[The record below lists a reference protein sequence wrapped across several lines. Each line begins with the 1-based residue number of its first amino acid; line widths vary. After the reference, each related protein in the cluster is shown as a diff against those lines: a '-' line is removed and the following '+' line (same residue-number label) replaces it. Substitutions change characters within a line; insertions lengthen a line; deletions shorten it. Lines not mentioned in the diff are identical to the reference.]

1 MALDPTYRLSAD
13 IGGTFTDVVLE
24 AGARRF
30 STKVLTTPADPER
43 GVITGIEQVL
53 DQAQIRPEQVGV
65 FLHGTTLATNALIER
80 KGATV
85 GFLTTEGFRDILEMG
100 YEKRFDHYDLMIDA
114 VPSIV
119 PRKRRYTVAE
129 RLASD
134 GSVLTPLDE
143 VTLKTIADQMVQDGV
158 TAVAIGF
165 LHAYAHPFHET
176 RAAEILRSHLPDE
189 VTICQS
195 NQVCPEI
202 REYERFST
210 TAANAYVRPLM
221 SGYLHRLKA
230 ELANWGLG
238 APMFLMMSGGGLT
251 TIDTAARFP
260 IRLVESGPAGG
271 AVLAASIAAECG
283 LDEVLSFDMGGTTA
297 KICLIS
303 GGVPERARRFE
314 IARTY
319 RNLKGSGWP
328 VRIPVI
334 EMVEIGAGG
343 GSIARIDK
351 LRRIAVGPDSAG
363 SVPGPVSYDRGG
375 AEPTVTDADLTL
387 GKIDPSSF
395 AGGAIALNEEA
406 ARSSLVEAVGKP
418 LDMDAA
424 WSAAGVVEIVEETMA
439 AAARVHAI
447 ERGKAIGDCTMIA
460 FGGAAPLHVCR
471 LADKLGIDQIVVPNG
486 AGVGSAIGF
495 LRAPIAYEVTRS
507 YLTPLAPFDVSAAN
521 SLIDDMTIAARAVV
535 SRALAGIE
543 PKRTIIVDM
552 RYVGQGHE
560 IRVPLPDRPLS
571 DQDGESLREQFES
584 QYRDVY
590 GLTMPQMG
598 VEIVTW
604 SVTVGEEPK
613 APARAAEAD
622 FCHAAEPEGSREVFD
637 VDAGANVKNAVY
649 DRSNLAPGMAL
660 SGPLIVTERETSTI
674 AGTNF
679 DVRVNALGYL
689 ILERQQAEAGA

>member
-1 MALDPTYRLSAD
+1 MTEDPTYRLAVD

-24 AGARRF
+24 SGKTRF
-30 STKVLTTPADPER
+30 STKVLTTPAEPEK
-43 GVITGIEQVL
+43 GVLTGVEQVL
-53 DQAQIRPEQVGV
+53 GQAQAMPQHVDV

-85 GFLTTEGFRDILEMG
+85 GFLTTAGFRDILEMG

-114 VPSIV
+114 VPPIV
-119 PRKRRYTVAE
+119 PRERRYTVCE
-129 RLASD
+129 RMASD
-134 GSVLTPLDE
+134 GSALAPLDE
-143 VTLKTIADQMVQDGV
+143 AALEAIARQMMADGV

-165 LHAYAHPFHET
+165 LHAYAHPAHEL
-176 RAAEILRSHLPDE
+176 RAAEILRTHLPDRI
-189 VTICQS
+189 TICQS
-195 NQVCPEI
+195 HQVCPEI

-230 ELANWGLG
+230 GLAERGLS

-283 LDEVLSFDMGGTTA
+283 LGEVLSFDMGGTTA

-303 GGVPERARRFE
+303 DGVPERARRFE

-351 LRRIAVGPDSAG
+351 LGRIAVGPDSAG
-363 SVPGPVSYDRGG
+363 SAPGPVSYGRGG
-375 AEPTVTDADLTL
+375 TEPTVTDADLTL
-387 GKIDPSSF
+387 GKIDPESF
-395 AGGAIALNEEA
+395 AGGAITLDERAAEGAL
-406 ARSSLVEAVGKP
+406 ARAIGRP
-418 LDMDAA
+418 LGIDGA
-424 WSAAGVVEIVEETMA
+424 WPAAGVVEIVEEAMA

-447 ERGKAIGDCTMIA
+447 ERGKAIGQCTMIA

-471 LADKLGIDQIVVPNG
+471 LADKLGIDRIVVPKG

-495 LRAPIAYEVTRS
+495 LRAPIAFEVTKS
-507 YLTPLAPFDVSAAN
+507 SLMPLEPLDISAAN
-521 SLIDDMTIAARAVV
+521 ELLDSMTATADAVV
-535 SRALAGIE
+535 RPALGKTE
-543 PKRTIIVDM
+543 PRRTIIADM
-552 RYVGQGHE
+552 RYAGQGHE
-560 IRVPLPDRPLS
+560 IRVPLPDRPLTEA
-571 DQDGESLREQFES
+571 DGQRLRDDFERL
-584 QYRDVY
+584 YLEIY
-590 GLTMPQMG
+590 GLTMPQMS

-604 SVTVGEEPK
+604 SVTVGADAQRPETVGEAAGQDPIPPK
-613 APARAAEAD
+613 TTRA
-622 FCHAAEPEGSREVFD
+622 VFD
-637 VDAGANVKNAVY
+637 ADAGEIVETPVY
-649 DRSNLAPGMAL
+649 WRPDLQPGMRF
-660 SGPLIVTERETSTI
+660 SGPAIVTERETSTI
-674 AGTNF
+674 IGSGF
-679 DVRVNALGYL
+679 EGQVNALGYL
-689 ILERQQAEAGA
+689 ILNRQAEEAKP

>member
-1 MALDPTYRLSAD
+1 MTEDPTYRLAVD

-24 AGARRF
+24 SGENRISA
-30 STKVLTTPADPER
+30 KVLTTPAEPEK
-43 GVITGIEQVL
+43 GVLTGVEQVL
-53 DQAQIRPEQVGV
+53 DQAQAQPGQINV

-85 GFLTTEGFRDILEMG
+85 GFLTTDGFRDILEMG

-114 VPSIV
+114 VPPIV
-119 PRKRRYTVAE
+119 PRMRRYTVSE
-129 RLASD
+129 RMASD
-134 GSVLTPLDE
+134 GSVLAPLDE
-143 VTLKTIADQMVQDGV
+143 AALEGIARQMLADGV
-158 TAVAIGF
+158 TALAIGF
-165 LHAYAHPFHET
+165 LHAYAHPAHEV
-176 RAAEILRSHLPDE
+176 RAADILRTLLPDQI
-189 VTICQS
+189 TICQS
-195 NQVCPEI
+195 HQVCPEI

-230 ELANWGLG
+230 GLAERGLS

-283 LDEVLSFDMGGTTA
+283 LGEVLSFDMGGTTA

-303 GGVPERARRFE
+303 DGVPERARRFE

-351 LRRIAVGPDSAG
+351 LGRIAVGPDSAG
-363 SVPGPVSYDRGG
+363 SAPGPVSYGRGG
-375 AEPTVTDADLTL
+375 TEPTVTDADLTL
-387 GKIDPSSF
+387 GKIDPDRF
-395 AGGAIALNEEA
+395 AGGAISLDEQAAEQALA
-406 ARSSLVEAVGKP
+406 GAIGKP
-418 LDMDAA
+418 LGIDGA
-424 WSAAGVVEIVEETMA
+424 WPAAGVVEIVEEAMA

-447 ERGKAIGDCTMIA
+447 ERGKAIGQCTMIA

-471 LADKLGIDQIVVPNG
+471 LADKLGIDRIVVPKG

-495 LRAPIAYEVTRS
+495 LRAPIAFEVTKS
-507 YLTPLAPFDVSAAN
+507 SLMALEPLDVSCAN
-521 SLIDDMTIAARAVV
+521 QLIEDMTATADAVV
-535 SRALAGIE
+535 RPALGKTE
-543 PKRTIIVDM
+543 PKRTIIADM
-552 RYVGQGHE
+552 RYAGQGHE
-560 IRVPLPDRPLS
+560 IRVPLPDRPLIEA
-571 DQDGESLREQFES
+571 DGQRLREDFERL
-584 QYRDVY
+584 YLEIY
-590 GLTMPQMG
+590 GLTMAQMG

-604 SVTVGEEPK
+604 SVTVGADAQRPETAVEVAAQDPV
-613 APARAAEAD
+613 PAKTTRA
-622 FCHAAEPEGSREVFD
+622 VFD
-637 VDAGANVKNAVY
+637 ADAGEIVETPVY
-649 DRSNLAPGMAL
+649 WRPDLQPGMRL
-660 SGPLIVTERETSTI
+660 SGPAIVTERETSTI
-674 AGTNF
+674 IGAGF
-679 DVRVNALGYL
+679 KGQVNALGYL
-689 ILERQQAEAGA
+689 ILDRRAEEAKP

>member
-1 MALDPTYRLSAD
+1 MTENPTYRLAVD

-24 AGARRF
+24 SGENRF
-30 STKVLTTPADPER
+30 SVKVLTTPAEPEE
-43 GVITGIEQVL
+43 GVLTGVRQVL
-53 DQAQIRPEQVGV
+53 DQAQAHPEQVDV

-85 GFLTTEGFRDILEMG
+85 GFLTTDGFRDILEMG

-114 VPSIV
+114 VPPIV
-119 PRKRRYTVAE
+119 PRGRRYTVSE
-129 RLASD
+129 RMASD
-134 GSVLTPLDE
+134 GSALTPLDE
-143 VTLKTIADQMVQDGV
+143 AALEGIARQMVADGV
-158 TAVAIGF
+158 SAVGIGF
-165 LHAYAHPFHET
+165 LHAYAHPAHEL
-176 RAAEILRSHLPDE
+176 RAAEILRTHLPE
-189 VTICQS
+189 QITICQS
-195 NQVCPEI
+195 HQVCPEI

-221 SGYLHRLKA
+221 SGYLHRLKGGLA
-230 ELANWGLG
+230 ERGLS

-303 GGVPERARRFE
+303 DGVPERARRFE

-351 LRRIAVGPDSAG
+351 LGRIAVGPDSAG
-363 SVPGPVSYDRGG
+363 SAPGPVSYGRGG
-375 AEPTVTDADLTL
+375 TEPTVTDADLTL
-387 GKIDPSSF
+387 GKIDPGSF
-395 AGGAIALNEEA
+395 AGGAISLNEQAAEEA
-406 ARSSLVEAVGKP
+406 LATAIGKP
-418 LDMDAA
+418 LGIDGA
-424 WSAAGVVEIVEETMA
+424 WPAAGVVEIVEEAMA

-447 ERGKAIGDCTMIA
+447 ERGKAIGQCTMIA

-471 LADKLGIDQIVVPNG
+471 LADKLGIDRIVVPKG

-495 LRAPIAYEVTRS
+495 LRAPIAFEVTKS
-507 YLTPLAPFDVSAAN
+507 SLMALEPLDVAAAN
-521 SLIDDMTIAARAVV
+521 RLIGDMTATADAVV
-535 SRALAGIE
+535 RPALGKTE
-543 PKRTIIVDM
+543 PRRTIIADM
-552 RYVGQGHE
+552 RYAGQGHE
-560 IRVPLPDRPLS
+560 IRVPLPDRLLTE
-571 DQDGESLREQFES
+571 QDGRRLRDEFERL
-584 QYRDVY
+584 YLEIY

-598 VEIVTW
+598 VEVVTW
-604 SVTVGEEPK
+604 SVTVGADAQLPAK
-613 APARAAEAD
+613 AGEVAGQT
-622 FCHAAEPEGSREVFD
+622 AEPPKTTRAVFD
-637 VDAGANVKNAVY
+637 ADAGEVVETPVY
-649 DRSNLAPGMAL
+649 WRPDLRPGMRF
-660 SGPLIVTERETSTI
+660 SGPAIVTERETSTI
-674 AGTNF
+674 IGSGF
-679 DVRVNALGYL
+679 DGQVNALGYL
-689 ILERQQAEAGA
+689 ILDRQAQEAKP